1 MSTNDVI
8 ALDNTIAESHTAR
21 APEQSEAEYFEVF
34 AAEQLLK
41 DFSLS
46 DDEIG
51 SGLVGGPDDAGLDG
65 FYFLVD
71 GILVADDTDIDPKR
85 VNRADLILIQATRES
100 GFNEDRINKLQI
112 LTEDLLNLGTS
123 AVKGTYNPAL
133 LAAIQRFKD
142 KYKSVLHTRHTMT
155 VSYHYVSK
163 GDPKTINL
171 ALNKRAESVKSKV
184 GEWLSAAKCD
194 FVFTGAAELLAL
206 TRRQPKRAFAL
217 PLSGSPVSPKD
228 QKAFIGLVPI
238 TEYYKFLVDEKGEI
252 LSGLFAANVRDYQGN
267 VKVNRAI
274 QETLETGDESEDFWW
289 LNNGVTIL
297 ASDATHSG
305 TILTVHDPQI
315 VNGLQTSRSIYNF
328 LKAHPDRL
336 KDPRQVL
343 VRIISVP
350 KADSQDRIIK
360 ATNSQTA
367 MPDYQLYA
375 TEQIQ
380 MDIEAALKAFGLF
393 YDRRKNFYKN
403 QGRPIGKI
411 ISPLYLAQAVMSIML
426 QRPNDARASPSRV
439 LAAERA
445 KIFAKKNPLAA
456 YTTCARLMQQVD
468 EFLRTPAMAIDKT
481 TRSNLRFYVVM
492 DITCEL
498 VKKAVP
504 TIRQIEKMKL
514 PVDDTVMQE
523 SYKRVQAEYTKLGGT
538 DQAAKGNELV
548 AAIKGRISKIYG
560 NA

>member
-51 SGLVGGPDDAGLDG
+51 SGLVGGSDDAGLDG
-65 FYFLVD
+65 CYFLVD
-71 GILVADDTDIDPKR
+71 GILVADDTDIDSKR
-85 VNRADLILIQATRES
+85 VNRVDLILIQATRES
-100 GFNEDRINKLQI
+100 GFNEHRINKLQI
-112 LTEDLLNLGTS
+112 LTEDLLNLGTGEM
-123 AVKGTYNPAL
+123 KGTYNPTL

-142 KYKSVLHTRHTMT
+142 KYKSILHTRHIMT

-163 GDPKTINL
+163 GDSRTINQ
-171 ALNKRAESVKSKV
+171 ALKKRAESVKSKV

-238 TEYYKFLVDEKGEI
+238 TEYYKFLVDENGEI

-305 TILTVHDPQI
+305 TILTVQEPQI

-336 KDPRQVL
+336 KDPRQIL

-367 MPDYQLYA
+367 MSS
-375 TEQIQ
+375 
-380 MDIEAALKAFGLF
+380 M
-393 YDRRKNFYKN
+393 
-403 QGRPIGKI
+403 IG
-411 ISPLYLAQAVMSIML
+411 
-426 QRPNDARASPSRV
+426 
-439 LAAERA
+439 E
-445 KIFAKKNPLAA
+445 
-456 YTTCARLMQQVD
+456 
-468 EFLRTPAMAIDKT
+468 KT
-481 TRSNLRFYVVM
+481 STR
-492 DITCEL
+492 
-498 VKKAVP
+498 
-504 TIRQIEKMKL
+504 IR
-514 PVDDTVMQE
+514 
-523 SYKRVQAEYTKLGGT
+523 GG
-538 DQAAKGNELV
+538 
-548 AAIKGRISKIYG
+548 
-560 NA
+560 